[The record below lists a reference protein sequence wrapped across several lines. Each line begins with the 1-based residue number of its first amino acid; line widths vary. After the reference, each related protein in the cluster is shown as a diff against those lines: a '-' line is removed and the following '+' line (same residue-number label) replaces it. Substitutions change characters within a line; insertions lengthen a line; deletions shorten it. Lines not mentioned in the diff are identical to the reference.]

1 MELYE
6 EDYYV
11 QEVIQATEEV
21 ELPKFYD
28 WFIPEQIEK
37 VPYKTGFLKTVEWDA
52 FINDNPTNVINNYN
66 TVSTIGF
73 RSEFVKLNYLHLQ
86 YKFAHLIDSAVPDYT
101 NSEYIGDVNNNY
113 LPFGTAYKLACNE
126 IMKLITH
133 FVLTGTVSV
142 QKDGNNAKVLLPNM
156 YGLLNMPYQ
165 IKEEVQA
172 ANKDKMEKIFES
184 IKSGLSKLELG
195 DYFDCPF
202 MVLID
207 PLTSIKLIEPYA
219 IPNASSSSNVYSLT
233 DSWEDFL
240 IKTIKAVNGRNE
252 VTIKTSNLLN
262 NQIVIYPMNPKLL
275 KFKPSEFMLPTPNK
289 QMDTNSS
296 RIAHSYIDFILGGL
310 MATKKTIL
318 QVEIKQS

>member
-6 EDYYV
+6 EDYYE
-11 QEVIQATEEV
+11 QEIIQATEEV
-21 ELPKFYD
+21 ELPQFYD
-28 WFIPEQIEK
+28 WFTSEQIEE
-37 VPYKTGFLKTVEWDA
+37 VPYKMGFFKTVEWDA
-52 FINDNPTNVINNYN
+52 FLNDNPTNVINNYN

-73 RSEFVKLNYLHLQ
+73 RSEFVKLNYLRLQ
-86 YKFAHLIDSAVPDYT
+86 YKFAHLKDSVVSDYT
-101 NSEYIGDVNNNY
+101 NSEYVGDVNNNH
-113 LPFGTAYKLACNE
+113 LPFGTAYKLACDE
-126 IMKLITH
+126 IMKLITN

-142 QKDGNNAKVLLPNM
+142 QKDGKNSKVLLPNM

-202 MVLID
+202 MVLVD
-207 PLTSIKLIEPYA
+207 PLTSIKFVEPYG
-219 IPNASSSSNVYSLT
+219 ISNVPQS
-233 DSWEDFL
+233 SPEFAWEDFL

-252 VTIKTSNLLN
+252 VTIKTSNLLK
-262 NQIVIYPMNPKLL
+262 NQIIIYPMNPKLL
-275 KFKPSEFMLPTPNK
+275 KFKPSKFMLPTPNE
-289 QMDTNSS
+289 QIDTNSGD
-296 RIAHSYIDFILGGL
+296 IAHSYIDFVLGGL
-310 MATKKTIL
+310 LATQKTIL

>member
-6 EDYYV
+6 EDYYE

-28 WFIPEQIEK
+28 WFVPEQIEE
-37 VPYKTGFLKTVEWDA
+37 VPYKMGFFKTVEWDA
-52 FINDNPTNVINNYN
+52 FINDNPTNVVNNYN
-66 TVSTIGF
+66 TVSMIGF
-73 RSEFVKLNYLHLQ
+73 RSEFVKLNYLRLQ
-86 YKFAHLIDSAVPDYT
+86 YKFAHLKDSVVSDYT
-101 NSEYIGDVNNNY
+101 NSEYIGDVNNNH

-142 QKDGNNAKVLLPNM
+142 QKDGKNSKLLLPNM

-165 IKEEVQA
+165 IKEEVEA
-172 ANKDKMEKIFES
+172 ANKDKMEKIFEK
-184 IKSGLSKLELG
+184 IESGLSKLELG

-202 MVLID
+202 MVLVD
-207 PLTSIKLIEPYA
+207 PLTSLKLAKPYVVNNSPG
-219 IPNASSSSNVYSLT
+219 ILNERWQDSL
-233 DSWEDFL
+233 
-240 IKTIKAVNGRNE
+240 IATIKAVNGRNE

-275 KFKPSEFMLPTPNK
+275 KFKPSKFMLPTPNE
-289 QMDTNSS
+289 QIDTNSS
-296 RIAHSYIDFILGGL
+296 DIAHSYIDFVLGGL
-310 MATKKTIL
+310 MATQKTIL

>member
-1 MELYE
+1 
-6 EDYYV
+6 
-11 QEVIQATEEV
+11 
-21 ELPKFYD
+21 
-28 WFIPEQIEK
+28 PEQIEE
-37 VPYKTGFLKTVEWDA
+37 VPYKMGFFKVVEWDA

-86 YKFAHLIDSAVPDYT
+86 YKFAHLKDSAVAQFT
-101 NSEYIGDVNNNY
+101 NSEYVGDVNNNH

-142 QKDGNNAKVLLPNM
+142 QKDGTRTKRLLPNM

-184 IKSGLSKLELG
+184 IESGLSKLELG

-207 PLTSIKLIEPYA
+207 PLTSLKLVKPYA
-219 IPNASSSSNVYSLT
+219 IPNASSSSNVYSST

-240 IKTIKAVNGRNE
+240 IKTIKALNNRNE
-252 VTIKTSNLLN
+252 VTIQISNLLK
-262 NQIVIYPMNPKLL
+262 NQIIIYPMNPKLL
-275 KFKPSEFMLPTPNK
+275 KFKPSQFMLPTPNE
-289 QMDTNSS
+289 QIDTNSS
-296 RIAHSYIDFILGGL
+296 NIAHSYIDFVLGGL
-310 MATKKTIL
+310 MATQKTIL

>member
-6 EDYYV
+6 EDYYE
-11 QEVIQATEEV
+11 QEIIQATEEV
-21 ELPKFYD
+21 ELPQFYD
-28 WFIPEQIEK
+28 WFTSEQIEE
-37 VPYKTGFLKTVEWDA
+37 VPYKMGFFKTVEWDA
-52 FINDNPTNVINNYN
+52 FLNDNPTNVINNYN

-73 RSEFVKLNYLHLQ
+73 RSEFVKLNYLRLQ
-86 YKFAHLIDSAVPDYT
+86 YKFAHLKDSVVSDYT
-101 NSEYIGDVNNNY
+101 NSEYVGDVNNNY
-113 LPFGTAYKLACNE
+113 LPFGTAYKLACDE
-126 IMKLITH
+126 IMKLITN

-142 QKDGNNAKVLLPNM
+142 QKDGKNSKVLLPNM

-202 MVLID
+202 MVLVD
-207 PLTSIKLIEPYA
+207 PLTSIKFVEPYG
-219 IPNASSSSNVYSLT
+219 ISNVPQS
-233 DSWEDFL
+233 SPEFAWEDFL

-252 VTIKTSNLLN
+252 VTIKTSNLLK
-262 NQIVIYPMNPKLL
+262 NQIIIYPMNPKLL
-275 KFKPSEFMLPTPNK
+275 KFKPSKFMLPTPNE
-289 QMDTNSS
+289 QIDTNSGD
-296 RIAHSYIDFILGGL
+296 IAHSYIDFVLGGL
-310 MATKKTIL
+310 LATQKTIL

>member
-1 MELYE
+1 MKMELYE
-6 EDYYV
+6 EDYYE

-28 WFIPEQIEK
+28 WFVPEQIEE
-37 VPYKTGFLKTVEWDA
+37 VPYKMGFFKTVEWDA
-52 FINDNPTNVINNYN
+52 FINDNPTNVVNNYN
-66 TVSTIGF
+66 TVSMIGF
-73 RSEFVKLNYLHLQ
+73 RSEFVKLNYLRLQ
-86 YKFAHLIDSAVPDYT
+86 YKFAHLKDSVVSDYT
-101 NSEYIGDVNNNY
+101 NSEYIGDVNNNH

-142 QKDGNNAKVLLPNM
+142 QKDGKNSKLLLPNM

-165 IKEEVQA
+165 IKEEVEA
-172 ANKDKMEKIFES
+172 ANKDKMEKIFEK
-184 IKSGLSKLELG
+184 IESGLSKLELG

-202 MVLID
+202 MVLVD
-207 PLTSIKLIEPYA
+207 PLTSLKLAKPYVVNNSPG
-219 IPNASSSSNVYSLT
+219 ILNERWQDSL
-233 DSWEDFL
+233 
-240 IKTIKAVNGRNE
+240 IATIKAVNGRNE

-275 KFKPSEFMLPTPNK
+275 KFKPSKFMLPTPNE
-289 QMDTNSS
+289 QIDTNSS
-296 RIAHSYIDFILGGL
+296 DIAHSYIDFVLGGL
-310 MATKKTIL
+310 MATQKTIL